1 MWLFDGMIVMPWA
14 GWLILALA
22 ACGTGALCWLA
33 VWAVSG
39 AVSLRRAEVRRLD
52 GWQAPELEP
61 LPPERSWD
69 ELTGEQARI
78 EPGDPGW
85 PLEDRAR
92 LMADGWECP
101 VCHDWSPEPGF
112 CYRDHREDSP
122 VIHAWGPR
130 YDWAGHDRQMLDASM
145 LGPAALPRPDPRSS
159 LAALMADV
167 MGPQNERLAAPIV
180 PDWVNAD
187 LEAAGFKTYETNTA
201 AVDSMVM
208 RAIQ

>member
-69 ELTGEQARI
+69 ELTGEQTRV
-78 EPGDPGW
+78 EPAGFLLDG
-85 PLEDRAR
+85 
-92 LMADGWECP
+92 DGWECP
-101 VCHDWSPEPGF
+101 ICHDWSPEPGY
-112 CYRDHREDSP
+112 CYRDHSNA
-122 VIHAWGPR
+122 VITATDTAVSYAWGP
-130 YDWAGHDRQMLDASM
+130 AS
-145 LGPAALPRPDPRSS
+145 LPRPDPRSN